1 VHVSHVDGANRG
13 EIRVA
18 KFGPD
23 GKAASYPL
31 ITKEA
36 ALAISEP
43 LSRSVSAA
51 LTYEEGHDE
60 PEPEPELPA
69 LPALPNAAP
78 PVTVATESTKTV
90 VVKKAAAKKAPLK
103 TVAVKKRG
111 QKMVVKNRGAAV
123 PRHTLRAGAE
133 PVATS

>member
-43 LSRSVSAA
+43 LSRSASAA

-69 LPALPNAAP
+69 LPSAAP

-103 TVAVKKRG
+103 TVAVKKTG
-111 QKMVVKNRGAAV
+111 AKNGRKK
-123 PRHTLRAGAE
+123 
-133 PVATS
+133 

>member
-1 VHVSHVDGANRG
+1 VDGANRG
-13 EIRVA
+13 EICVA

-43 LSRSVSAA
+43 LSRSAS
-51 LTYEEGHDE
+51 
-60 PEPEPELPA
+60 
-69 LPALPNAAP
+69 
-78 PVTVATESTKTV
+78 VATESTKTV

-103 TVAVKKRG
+103 TVAVKKTG
-111 QKMVVKNRGAAV
+111 AKNGRKK
-123 PRHTLRAGAE
+123 
-133 PVATS
+133 

>member
-43 LSRSVSAA
+43 LSRSASAA

-60 PEPEPELPA
+60 PEPEPEPE

-103 TVAVKKRG
+103 TVAVEKTGAKNGRKK
-111 QKMVVKNRGAAV
+111 
-123 PRHTLRAGAE
+123 
-133 PVATS
+133 